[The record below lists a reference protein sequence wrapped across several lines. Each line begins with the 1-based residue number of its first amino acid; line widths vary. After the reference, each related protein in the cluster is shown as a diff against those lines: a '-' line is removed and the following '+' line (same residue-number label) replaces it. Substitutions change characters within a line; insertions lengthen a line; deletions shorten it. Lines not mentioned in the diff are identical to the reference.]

1 MGKEAYKDIWVF
13 AEQEGGVLSGT
24 TFELLAKAHDLKKKL
39 GGTDTV
45 VAVLLGS
52 GVEGLIPPLFAY
64 GAEKVIIAEHENLA
78 VYSARPYEKALVQ
91 LCEKLKPSIFLFAAS
106 VLGRDV
112 APRVMCTLRTGLT
125 ADAIDLDVDEEGT
138 FVQTTPNF
146 GGNIL
151 SHIAIPEKRPQMV
164 TVHPRVFEPFEPVEG
179 ATGEI
184 IRESVEVEADDCY
197 ELLGGEVACSRPLCD
212 NGWLPHEK
220 QIGQSGTTVKPGF
233 ILNLAVSGSVQYLA
247 GMQNSGCIMSVNH
260 TSSAPI
266 YDVSHYGAVVD
277 YRKLLPALIDEIK
290 RRKGIED

>member
-112 APRVMCTLRTGLT
+112 APRVMCTLRTGCLLYT
-125 ADAIDLDVDEEGT
+125 SPSPRDA
-138 FVQTTPNF
+138 
-146 GGNIL
+146 
-151 SHIAIPEKRPQMV
+151 K
-164 TVHPRVFEPFEPVEG
+164 
-179 ATGEI
+179 
-184 IRESVEVEADDCY
+184 
-197 ELLGGEVACSRPLCD
+197 
-212 NGWLPHEK
+212 
-220 QIGQSGTTVKPGF
+220 
-233 ILNLAVSGSVQYLA
+233 
-247 GMQNSGCIMSVNH
+247 
-260 TSSAPI
+260 
-266 YDVSHYGAVVD
+266 
-277 YRKLLPALIDEIK
+277 
-290 RRKGIED
+290 